1 MKLSKS
7 GPTFTGDN
15 STTLQ
20 NSDHVFPNLGR
31 FVIVDVE
38 LNLPSEQREKI
49 SSDRIQTF
57 WFRRQARPRPRQKDG
72 GMRPA
77 AGLGAF
83 LGFMMGGPF
92 GALMGAAATASAVGR
107 KDTVGDAAR
116 TATKAAGLAWDMS
129 SKALETVSESP
140 VGDVLRMGIKG
151 AEKIVDNAG
160 TPPDA
165 PSRK

>member
-1 MKLSKS
+1 
-7 GPTFTGDN
+7 
-15 STTLQ
+15 
-20 NSDHVFPNLGR
+20 
-31 FVIVDVE
+31 
-38 LNLPSEQREKI
+38 
-49 SSDRIQTF
+49 
-57 WFRRQARPRPRQKDG
+57 
-72 GMRPA
+72 
-77 AGLGAF
+77 
-83 LGFMMGGPF
+83 
-92 GALMGAAATASAVGR
+92 MGAAATASAVGR